1 MPKWLLRRSRE
12 RREEGGKL
20 PFDPYVG
27 KLASLI
33 RPVLE
38 YNVVHVQ
45 GIKT

>member
-1 MPKWLLRRSRE
+1 MVTE
-12 RREEGGKL
+12 TQGGKKARGWEAA
-20 PFDPYVG
+20 FDPYVG
-27 KLASLI
+27 ELASLI